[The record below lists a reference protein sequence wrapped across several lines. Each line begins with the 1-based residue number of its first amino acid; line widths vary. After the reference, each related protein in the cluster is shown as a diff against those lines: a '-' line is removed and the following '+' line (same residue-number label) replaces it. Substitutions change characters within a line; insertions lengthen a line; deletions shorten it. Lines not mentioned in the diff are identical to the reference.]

1 MRKKNLAWIFV
12 IVVLGALVGSALGEV
27 LAYVLPQ
34 GVVKD
39 FFLRA
44 ASVSLG
50 PATLNLV
57 VFTFTVGFTLKIN
70 VIGVIG
76 IGLVGYFLKWAH

>member
-44 ASVSLG
+44 ATVSFG
-50 PATLNLV
+50 PATLNLI
-57 VFTFTVGFTLKIN
+57 VFTFTFGISLKIN